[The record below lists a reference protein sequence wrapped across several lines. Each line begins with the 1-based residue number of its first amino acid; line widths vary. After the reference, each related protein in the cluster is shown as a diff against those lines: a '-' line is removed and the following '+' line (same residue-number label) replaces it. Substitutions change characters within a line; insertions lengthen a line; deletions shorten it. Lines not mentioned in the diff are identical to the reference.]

1 MLAEGVAVGGTVLLS
16 WGASGFGALYAAQ
29 SAMMAMILCILGIQ
43 TLFSGTFISLLL
55 LQSSQD

>member
-1 MLAEGVAVGGTVLLS
+1 TVGAKVLLS

-43 TLFSGTFISLLL
+43 TLLSGTFISLLL
-55 LQSSQD
+55 LDSSQQD